1 MRMVMVKLHP
11 QHHHRAVLLPLL
23 GLDLEL
29 DLTFPLLGCEG
40 VTVLPHV
47 T

>member
-1 MRMVMVKLHP
+1 MMMVKLHP
-11 QHHHRAVLLPLL
+11 RHHHRAVLLPLL

-29 DLTFPLLGCEG
+29 DLTFPLLRCVG
-40 VTVLPHV
+40 VKVLPHV